1 MSAALVS
8 FTQRSSAGT
17 QAVTGI
23 GFQPKAVILWTTWS
37 SGTGLFDD
45 AEICEGAS
53 DGSGQF
59 ARTTITKDGDNG
71 SSFGMTF
78 SGILRRLSVDL
89 SPVDLCAASLV
100 SLDSD
105 GFTLSWSVSDAG
117 GATIYAIALGGD
129 SLNAALITGTL
140 PSGTSTAVTGAGFT
154 PTSAMVWADKTG
166 TPTTVA
172 LFGARQSW
180 GFTAG
185 GVQCSSGSLESGSFG
200 RKNRTMCEPV
210 DAVIATTILESGPL
224 SGGAETH
231 HNTTGFGTD
240 GIEFNDAG
248 GSYGGTADVAVL
260 CLSGV
265 SVAVGQVIMPTS
277 IGTVSETA
285 GIAPE
290 MILFQS
296 VDQAF
301 HGCSFSTGARF
312 GLGAWTN
319 SAQVTLGAGSDS
331 TGQFRA
337 THTDTAIRVYQPGA
351 TSGASTLRVAASV
364 DSIEPD
370 GFTLDCTTVTG
381 ADTRIQY
388 FAIGPTD
395 APISSR
401 NLLTGASHTVQ
412 GSDNLIVGSGGT
424 VTGDI
429 NALFALCADS
439 PAPEIAGDRTFKVC
453 ADTIDLAATPILLNG
468 VDAST
473 FTTHTGTLT
482 DHAVIVGNAG
492 SDVSALASLGT
503 TSTVLHGNAS
513 GDPTFGAVDLAAD
526 VTGNLGVSH
535 LNSGTSASS
544 STFWRGDATWAT
556 PGGSGTV
563 THTGALTANQLVV
576 GNGTDDIKVSDL
588 TGDVTTSGGVATTI
602 SNSAVTL
609 AKIANASTNSKLVG
623 SGASGSGSPYAELTL
638 GTNLSMSGTTLNAA
652 GGSAGALILLEQ
664 HTASSSATLD
674 FTTAITST
682 YDEYQIELVSVQ
694 PATDSQDLLM
704 RVSTDGGS
712 TYDSS
717 GSYYYGFLTV
727 RNDGTT
733 GSVSTGGGSAAQL
746 LVANSIQNAA
756 EGVNGTI
763 KCFNPL
769 GTAARRTFLVDTIAP
784 QTSYMLRLSGAGTW
798 LTSTAINAL
807 RFYFAS
813 GDIASGVI
821 RIYGIAK

>member
-1 MSAALVS
+1 M
-8 FTQRSSAGT
+8 
-17 QAVTGI
+17 
-23 GFQPKAVILWTTWS
+23 
-37 SGTGLFDD
+37 
-45 AEICEGAS
+45 
-53 DGSGQF
+53 
-59 ARTTITKDGDNG
+59 
-71 SSFGMTF
+71 
-78 SGILRRLSVDL
+78 
-89 SPVDLCAASLV
+89 
-100 SLDSD
+100 
-105 GFTLSWSVSDAG
+105 
-117 GATIYAIALGGD
+117 
-129 SLNAALITGTL
+129 
-140 PSGTSTAVTGAGFT
+140 
-154 PTSAMVWADKTG
+154 
-166 TPTTVA
+166 
-172 LFGARQSW
+172 
-180 GFTAG
+180 
-185 GVQCSSGSLESGSFG
+185 
-200 RKNRTMCEPV
+200 
-210 DAVIATTILESGPL
+210 
-224 SGGAETH
+224 
-231 HNTTGFGTD
+231 
-240 GIEFNDAG
+240 
-248 GSYGGTADVAVL
+248 
-260 CLSGV
+260 
-265 SVAVGQVIMPTS
+265 
-277 IGTVSETA
+277 
-285 GIAPE
+285 
-290 MILFQS
+290 
-296 VDQAF
+296 
-301 HGCSFSTGARF
+301 
-312 GLGAWTN
+312 
-319 SAQVTLGAGSDS
+319 
-331 TGQFRA
+331 
-337 THTDTAIRVYQPGA
+337 
-351 TSGASTLRVAASV
+351 
-364 DSIEPD
+364 
-370 GFTLDCTTVTG
+370 
-381 ADTRIQY
+381 
-388 FAIGPTD
+388 
-395 APISSR
+395 
-401 NLLTGASHTVQ
+401 Q